1 MEEEN
6 DGEEQGG
13 GAGFNPEVLRS
24 YLKFARAALKAR
36 RAISAILIVSVLA
49 LTGLTVKYFP
59 KTYSCTTSLMAVENA
74 VLDQNGGSRPLVA
87 AQGLLL
93 RHENLEQLIKDTN
106 LVETYSK
113 RRPPLLALKDKV
125 SAALRGKMDRKTTTA
140 VLVGTLE
147 TRLKVE
153 VKDSVLEITAD
164 WNDPVTCAELATA
177 IRDEFLKLRHTAEIS
192 AFQEKIEILDVHATE
207 LRTEIG
213 ALAEQM
219 KSALAARAEEVV
231 RDNDKKAADDDK
243 APAPR
248 RTASAAKPAGPD
260 EATVELKKRLAEAK
274 QQLSVAEGIR
284 SQRIAAEQAKVDDL
298 KLRFTP
304 SHPQVI
310 TQEERLAMASD
321 VPSQLA
327 LLRSDVADLDAQ
339 VRQREG
345 LAPAPKHSA
354 TAVTPEARH
363 AASTA
368 LLPADILRLLE
379 REDVDPA
386 LGAQMSSA
394 VMRYSSLMDG
404 VRGSKLA
411 LDTAQ
416 AAFKHRYQVVIPAEE
431 PRYPTKPKPAII
443 IGVGAFLALLLALI
457 VPILLEL
464 RRGVIVER
472 WQVDLLQLPV
482 LGELKLP
489 PKSN

>member
-6 DGEEQGG
+6 EAEEQGG

-24 YLKFARAALKAR
+24 YLLFARAALKAR
-36 RAISAILIVSVLA
+36 RGVMAVLA
-49 LTGLTVKYFP
+49 VTVLVLTGLTVKYFP

-106 LVETYSK
+106 LVETYPK
-113 RRPPLLALKDKV
+113 RRPPLLALKDKI

-147 TRLKVE
+147 TRLRVE

-177 IRDEFLKLRHTAEIS
+177 LRDEFLKLRHTAEIS

-219 KSALAARAEEVV
+219 KAALAARAEEVV
-231 RDNDKKAADDDK
+231 RDADSKKGDDDK
-243 APAPR
+243 ATAPR
-248 RTASAAKPAGPD
+248 RVAAAKPAGPD

-284 SQRIAAEQAKVDDL
+284 AQRIATEQAKVDEL

-310 TQEERLAMASD
+310 TQEERVAMASD
-321 VPSQLA
+321 VPSELA

-339 VRQREG
+339 LRQREG
-345 LAPAPKHSA
+345 RAPAAKTSP
-354 TAVTPEARH
+354 TAVSPEARH

-443 IGVGAFLALLLALI
+443 LGVGAFLALLLALI